1 MMNNRPEARS
11 YGWNLGI
18 LSGVFAALQVLISAS
33 TARANISSIESMR
46 WALSRL
52 QTGGGNPLPL
62 LRPLG
67 SVVLVSYGSMV
78 VTGVASLC
86 LSWYAG
92 RLTAYVHGRRTGGA
106 GAGFRVA
113 LLSGLIWMAFTT
125 IISFVLHSD
134 GTITGVIASTP
145 DGSASVPQL
154 IGVLIQELILAAIG
168 LGLGAWAGY
177 IGSGSAPLAK
187 MPATPP
193 MAQPAMYGYQPIYP
207 VYPMYPVYGA
217 YPGSQGYSGYPM
229 PQPQA
234 QGYPYPSH
242 PAPYAPATGAVPP
255 SYPPPPDYYRS
266 NGANAANTPRQA
278 SQPQPTGTEPTGTE
292 PTSTEPTSTEPTGT
306 QPSD

>member
-1 MMNNRPEARS
+1 MNNRPEARS

-33 TARANISSIESMR
+33 AARANIFSIESMR

-67 SVVLVSYGSMV
+67 AVVLVSYGAMV

-92 RLTAYVHGRRTGGA
+92 RLTAYVHGRRMGGA

-113 LLSGLIWMAFTT
+113 LLSGLIWMAFTV
-125 IISFVLHSD
+125 IISLFLHSD
-134 GTITGVIASTP
+134 GTITGVVASTP
-145 DGSASVPQL
+145 DGSALAPQL

-168 LGLGAWAGY
+168 LGFGAWAGY

-193 MAQPAMYGYQPIYP
+193 MPQPAVYGYQPMYPTYP
-207 VYPMYPVYGA
+207 VHPMYGA
-217 YPGSQGYSGYPM
+217 NPGPQGYSGYPV
-229 PQPQA
+229 PQPLA

-242 PAPYAPATGAVPP
+242 PAPYAPPVSAVPP

-266 NGANAANTPRQA
+266 NGANATANTPQQA
-278 SQPQPTGTEPTGTE
+278 DQAQ
-292 PTSTEPTSTEPTGT
+292 PTSTELTST
-306 QPSD
+306 QPSE

>member
-1 MMNNRPEARS
+1 MNNRPEARS

-18 LSGVFAALQVLISAS
+18 LSGLFAALQVLISAS
-33 TARANISSIESMR
+33 AARANIFSIESMR

-67 SVVLVSYGSMV
+67 AVVLVSYGAMV

-113 LLSGLIWMAFTT
+113 LLSGLIWMAFTV
-125 IISFVLHSD
+125 IISLVLHSD
-134 GTITGVIASTP
+134 GTITGVVASTP
-145 DGSASVPQL
+145 DGSAFAPQL

-187 MPATPP
+187 MPATPSMP
-193 MAQPAMYGYQPIYP
+193 QPAVYGYQPMYP
-207 VYPMYPVYGA
+207 VYPMYPMYPMYGA
-217 YPGSQGYSGYPM
+217 YPGSQGHSGYPL

-242 PAPYAPATGAVPP
+242 PAPYAPPASAAPP

-266 NGANAANTPRQA
+266 NGANATANTPQQA
-278 SQPQPTGTEPTGTE
+278 DQAQ
-292 PTSTEPTSTEPTGT
+292 PTST
-306 QPSD
+306 QPGE

>member
-1 MMNNRPEARS
+1 MNNRPKARS

-18 LSGVFAALQVLISAS
+18 LSGLFAALQVLISAS
-33 TARANISSIESMR
+33 AARANIFSIESMR

-52 QTGGGNPLPL
+52 QTGGGNPVPL

-67 SVVLVSYGSMV
+67 AVVVISYGAMV
-78 VTGVASLC
+78 VTGVASLY

-113 LLSGLIWMAFTT
+113 LLSGLIWMAFTV
-125 IISFVLHSD
+125 IISLLLHSD
-134 GTITGVIASTP
+134 GTITGVVASTP
-145 DGSASVPQL
+145 DGSAFAQQL
-154 IGVLIQELILAAIG
+154 IGVLIQELVLAAIG

-193 MAQPAMYGYQPIYP
+193 MAQPAVYGYQPMYPVYP
-207 VYPMYPVYGA
+207 VYPMYGA
-217 YPGSQGYSGYPM
+217 YPGHQGYSGNPA

-242 PAPYAPATGAVPP
+242 PAPYAPQPVGAVPP

-266 NGANAANTPRQA
+266 NGANATANAPQQA
-278 SQPQPTGTEPTGTE
+278 DQPQPIGTELTN
-292 PTSTEPTSTEPTGT
+292 T
-306 QPSD
+306 QPGE

>member
-1 MMNNRPEARS
+1 MNNRPAARS

-18 LSGVFAALQVLISAS
+18 LSGLFAALQVLISAS
-33 TARANISSIESMR
+33 AARANIFTIESMR

-67 SVVLVSYGSMV
+67 AVVLVSYGAMV

-113 LLSGLIWMAFTT
+113 LLSGLIWMAFTV
-125 IISFVLHSD
+125 IISLLLHSD
-134 GTITGVIASTP
+134 GTITGVVASTS
-145 DGSASVPQL
+145 DGSAIAPQL

-193 MAQPAMYGYQPIYP
+193 MPQPAVYGYPP
-207 VYPMYPVYGA
+207 VYPMYPGYPVYGA
-217 YPGSQGYSGYPM
+217 YPGSQGYSGYPV
-229 PQPQA
+229 PQQSA
-234 QGYPYPSH
+234 YGYPYPSH
-242 PAPYAPATGAVPP
+242 PAPYAPPQPMGAVPP

-266 NGANAANTPRQA
+266 NGANATANTPQRTEQDQ
-278 SQPQPTGTEPTGTE
+278 SIGTQL
-292 PTSTEPTSTEPTGT
+292 TST
-306 QPSD
+306 QPGE